1 MKFFS
6 LMSCSP
12 DSLPYV
18 RCGLF
23 FSPWQLFG
31 LITETVVATLACM
44 RVLVSQGAI
53 GLLRPASF
61 KELYHNSRLYMS
73 TV

>member
-1 MKFFS
+1 
-6 LMSCSP
+6 MSCAP

-18 RCGLF
+18 RCGIL

-31 LITETVVATLACM
+31 LIAEIVVATLACM
-44 RVLVSQGAI
+44 RALLSQGAI
-53 GLLRPASF
+53 GLLQPTSS

-73 TV
+73 IV